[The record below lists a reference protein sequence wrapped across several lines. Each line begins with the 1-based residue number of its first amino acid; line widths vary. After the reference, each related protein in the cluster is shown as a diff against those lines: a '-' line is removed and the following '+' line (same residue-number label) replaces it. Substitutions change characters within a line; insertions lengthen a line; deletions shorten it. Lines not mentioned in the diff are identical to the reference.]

1 MFLVPVLSQ
10 EGGQGELGRALHCK
24 ENRRALPSVGTKG
37 LHVNVRF
44 VCGGRLHGAVYK
56 TQNVT
61 ACAKGRW

>member
-24 ENRRALPSVGTKG
+24 GNRRALPSVGTKG

-44 VCGGRLHGAVYK
+44 VYGGRLHGAVYK

-61 ACAKGRW
+61 AYAKGRW